1 MRGYLIVHL
10 LIKFLNRHIR
20 MIKNHSCSAKVTLPV
35 INNPFKCSV
44 FRVGFNP
51 KAFAFKNSTAY
62 FAIHL
67 SHLRMFFTTI
77 KCSGYVA
84 AMTNRI
90 NGNPTDYMIMVEKTL
105 CTMIIFLAILKSAL
119 RHSNPYP

>member
-35 INNPFKCSV
+35 INDSIKCSV

-67 SHLRMFFTTI
+67 SHLRMVFTTKECFRCSATIFRGYNANPIGDSQMI
-77 KCSGYVA
+77 K
-84 AMTNRI
+84 M
-90 NGNPTDYMIMVEKTL
+90 TL
-105 CTMIIFLAILKSAL
+105 CTVIIVIAILKSAL

>member
-10 LIKFLNRHIR
+10 LLNRHIW
-20 MIKNHSCSAKVTLPV
+20 MIKNHSHAAKITLLI
-35 INNPFKCSV
+35 INDSIKCSV

-51 KAFAFKNSTAY
+51 KAFAFKSPTAY

-67 SHLRMFFTTI
+67 SHLRMVFTTKECFRCSATIFRGYNANPIGDSQMI
-77 KCSGYVA
+77 K
-84 AMTNRI
+84 M
-90 NGNPTDYMIMVEKTL
+90 TL
-105 CTMIIFLAILKSAL
+105 CTVIIVIAILKSAL